1 MFNGTGID
9 VNMAQKTLSDDL
21 GIPSL
26 LYAARVAFM
35 PKGPIPAHQGR
46 IDDLHN
52 DKIMFALSAS
62 YNVEANWQTTND
74 LRLGFE
80 FTYLKN
86 RLYLGAEA
94 YYLSSDLVK
103 RQRVNHTYRYIGG
116 YAQAAA
122 RAALGLHGPELDRH
136 GRLPEHAGRRTELLH
151 HGL

>member
-1 MFNGTGID
+1 MHGLLGGKWEYNLGVFNGTGID

-62 YNVEANWQTTND
+62 YNVEANWQTTTTC
-74 LRLGFE
+74 GSV
-80 FTYLKN
+80 
-86 RLYLGAEA
+86 
-94 YYLSSDLVK
+94 SSSP
-103 RQRVNHTYRYIGG
+103 TS
-116 YAQAAA
+116 
-122 RAALGLHGPELDRH
+122 
-136 GRLPEHAGRRTELLH
+136 RT
-151 HGL
+151 GSIWAPKPTI